1 MTVRIFSW
9 QNFRV
14 SLIVTQREVRTEG
27 RKDHKD
33 SITVGQRAEAWYGS
47 VLHPAAFIGRGGFPN
62 PDLG

>member
-14 SLIVTQREVRTEG
+14 SLIATQREVRT
-27 RKDHKD
+27 DHKD

-47 VLHPAAFIGRGGFPN
+47 VLHPAAFIGLTPINHKIR
-62 PDLG
+62 L